1 MQGVFCFLMFILGAC
16 IGSFLC
22 CMARRLRLKETK
34 KPLKS
39 KRSICLHCRYQLKWY
54 DNIPIISWLVLR
66 GKCRK
71 CGKKIGLMEFLS
83 EISLAFGFLAIATTI
98 NISTTSILDWCIF
111 VATILLII
119 PLGFLA
125 IYDGKWGELPNFAI
139 IISIIIALIL
149 SALEQTEIY
158 LAEGFSFTP
167 IINVAASVTVLG
179 GVYFVLHVV
188 SKGRWVGDGDWLL
201 GFAIGLALADPWL
214 ALVALFT
221 ANLLACVIMAPI
233 IKKTKNKTIHFGPFL
248 VLAFVITL
256 AIKCVIIIL

>member
-1 MQGVFCFLMFILGAC
+1 
-16 IGSFLC
+16 
-22 CMARRLRLKETK
+22 
-34 KPLKS
+34 
-39 KRSICLHCRYQLKWY
+39 
-54 DNIPIISWLVLR
+54 
-66 GKCRK
+66 
-71 CGKKIGLMEFLS
+71 MEFLS

-256 AIKCVIIIL
+256 ALKCVIIIL